1 MNLNEIRSTVR
12 ANMVG
17 SSLHGK
23 NIEFE
28 SKSNNHGKVLA
39 TAVLELAKLSDIK
52 IKRLKK
58 GVSYKD
64 FDVVF
69 YSSSDARTFYDKVQS
84 LAKDSQ
90 QPTEVRF
97 SRGQTTAISHNG
109 NDTTGGKKWYELVG
123 GFGNWVNGV
132 VGNVSGIINNKY
144 DSEEAAAQAQAQ
156 AAQAAAEAEAAKSR
170 NTMIAIGAGVLVLAL
185 VLILALRKR

>member
-1 MNLNEIRSTVR
+1 MNLDEIRSTVR

-28 SKSNNHGKVLA
+28 SQSHQRGKVLA
-39 TAVLELAKLSDIK
+39 TAITELSKLPGNGF
-52 IKRLKK
+52 KRLKK
-58 GVSYKD
+58 GGTYKD

-69 YSSSDARTFYDKVQS
+69 YSSSDARNFYDKVQS
-84 LAKDSQ
+84 LAKGSQ

-97 SRGQTTAISHNG
+97 SRGQTTAVSHNG

-144 DSEEAAAQAQAQ
+144 DSAEAAAQAQAQ

-185 VLILALRKR
+185 VLILALRKK

>member
-1 MNLNEIRSTVR
+1 MNLDEIRSTVR

-28 SKSNNHGKVLA
+28 SQSPKHGKELA
-39 TAVLELAKLSDIK
+39 TAVTFLAKLSDIR
-52 IKRLKK
+52 IKHLKK

-69 YSSSDARTFYDKVQS
+69 YSSSDADTFYKKVQS
-84 LAKDSQ
+84 LAKGSQ
-90 QPTEVRF
+90 QPSAVMF
-97 SRGQTTAISHNG
+97 RGQTNAVSHNE
-109 NDTTGGKKWYELVG
+109 NDTTGGKKW
-123 GFGNWVNGV
+123 WQH
-132 VGNVSGIINNKY
+132 VGNFGSWLGGIVTQGADLINNKY
-144 DSEEAAAQAQAQ
+144 DSEEAAAMAQAE
-156 AAQAAAEAEAAKSR
+156 AARAAAEAEVAKSR

-185 VLILALRKR
+185 VLILALRKK